1 MEFRFNLE
9 NIDSIAQK
17 IAESLQ
23 SKVVLF
29 YGQMG
34 SGKTTLI
41 KSLTRVLGSND
52 NVTSPTY
59 SLVNEYK
66 GDEIGIFHFDLYRLK
81 DEREAIDFGF
91 EEYLDH
97 GNLVLIEWPEKV
109 LELLPE
115 SVDVI
120 SLQQEEN
127 GSRTLKLYLKIDLTD
142 KKLMMTQN
150 FY

>member
-1 MEFRFNLE
+1 MDYRFDLE

-17 IAESLQ
+17 IAENLQ

-41 KSLTRVLGSND
+41 KSLARFLGSKD

-66 GDEIGIFHFDLYRLK
+66 GDEIDIFHFDLYRLK
-81 DEREAIDFGF
+81 DEKEAIDFGF
-91 EEYLDH
+91 EEYLEQ
-97 GNLVLIEWPEKV
+97 GKLVFIEWPEKV
-109 LELLPE
+109 IELLPE

-120 SLQQEEN
+120 SLQSEEN
-127 GSRTLKLYLKIDLTD
+127 GFRNLKLNLKINLTE
-142 KKLMMTQN
+142 KNLMLTQN
-150 FY
+150 FS